1 MVNVVMSSDT
11 AARFGSPLWQAL
23 FAPESIALIGQSD
36 NPKRPSGRPLRYLR
50 RDGFEGKV
58 YPINP
63 RRDTVQA
70 EPAYKDLA
78 SLPQRPD
85 HAYILLDT
93 DLAMTSFTACCDA
106 GIPVVQMLADGF
118 AESGHEGQER
128 QDKLVRQ
135 AQDAGIRLLGPNCMG
150 VADLNS
156 GLSLTVNAVFD
167 EDIQRGGRTALI
179 SQSGSMMGG
188 LMSRAASLGVK
199 FSKIAAVGNEADL
212 GVGEIGQMLVGDPET
227 DVILLFLETIRQP
240 DEIAKFAA
248 TAHAAGKPIIAFK
261 LGRSSV
267 GQQLAVAHTGA
278 LLSEDSLVDAF
289 FRDLGII
296 RVTVLEALFEAAT
309 LCRGRKPIG
318 KPRPKVGVL
327 TTTGGGGA
335 AACDQLSFVGVD
347 LLTPNDDTI
356 AKIRA
361 TGIDVGQG
369 PMTDVTLA
377 GARADI
383 IGPSVSAMAADPDCD
398 IVLAVLGS
406 SSRAAP
412 ETALP
417 PVIEADVGDKTLAA
431 FLVPDAVTGLRLL
444 TDSGIPGFR
453 TPESC
458 ADAIRAYCRWQEPRI
473 QAIAP
478 IAQETAGNALN
489 EHDSLELFQQM
500 GIPTVPSLAIKLT
513 EIAQAELP
521 FDFPVVAKVLSDRI
535 AHKTDAGGV
544 VVNIADRDDLASAAE
559 QIKRSVEAANPD
571 VTVDEILV
579 EPMIE
584 GVQEV
589 LVGYHL
595 DQQVGPVV
603 TVAPGGI
610 HVGVYDDKAVR
621 LAPVDIATARTMID
635 EVVGFAPMRGHRG
648 GPKGDEDALAK
659 IIIAM
664 SNLGQRTDISVIE
677 AEANPVIVATE
688 SATAVD
694 AFIRIADLG

>member
-1 MVNVVMSSDT
+1 MPSD
-11 AARFGSPLWQAL
+11 AQAQFGSPLWQAL

-50 RDGFEGKV
+50 RDGYQGRVF
-58 YPINP
+58 PINP
-63 RRDTVQA
+63 RRETVQGEA
-70 EPAYKDLA
+70 AYKDLA

-85 HAYILLDT
+85 QAYILLDT
-93 DLAMTSFTACCDA
+93 ELAMTSFAACCDA

-118 AESGHEGQER
+118 AESGHEGRAR
-128 QDKLVRQ
+128 QDELVRQ
-135 AQDAGIRLLGPNCMG
+135 AREAGVRLLGPNCMG

-167 EDIQRGGRTALI
+167 EGIVRGGRTSLI

-188 LMSRAASLGVK
+188 LMSRAASLGVT

-212 GVGEIGQMLVGDPET
+212 SVGEIGQMLVGDPET
-227 DVILLFLETIRQP
+227 DVILLFLETIRRP

-248 TAHAAGKPIIAFK
+248 AAHAAGKPIIAFK

-289 FRDLGII
+289 FSDLGIV
-296 RVTVLEALFEAAT
+296 RVTVLEALLEAAT
-309 LCRGRKPIG
+309 LCRGKRPLNKPS
-318 KPRPKVGVL
+318 PKVGVL

-347 LLTPNDDTI
+347 LLTPNDETVE
-356 AKIRA
+356 KIRA
-361 TGIDVGQG
+361 TGIDIGQG

-383 IGPSVSAMAADPDCD
+383 IGPSVSAMAEDPDCD

-431 FLVPDAVTGLRLL
+431 FLVPDAAAGLRLL
-444 TDSGIPGFR
+444 TEAGVPGFR

-458 ADAIRAYCRWQEPRI
+458 ADAIRAYCRWQSPRI
-473 QAIAP
+473 KAIAP
-478 IAQETAGNALN
+478 IPSGDTHQTLN
-489 EHDSLELFQQM
+489 EHASLRVFEEL
-500 GIPTVPSLAIKLT
+500 GIPTVPSLAVQVG
-513 EIAQAELP
+513 EIETCELP
-521 FDFPVVAKVLSDRI
+521 FDFPVVAKVLSDEI

-544 VVNIADRDDLASAAE
+544 VVNIPDRKGLVAAATD
-559 QIKRSVEAANPD
+559 IKRSVEAASPGVIVNE
-571 VTVDEILV
+571 VLV
-579 EPMIE
+579 EPMLM

-610 HVGVYDDKAVR
+610 HVGIYDDKAVR
-621 LAPVDIATARTMID
+621 LAPVDSATAQAMID
-635 EVVGFAPMRGHRG
+635 EVIGFAPLRGHRG
-648 GPKGDEDALAK
+648 APQGDAKALAS
-659 IIIAM
+659 IIVA
-664 SNLGQRTDISVIE
+664 ISKLADRSDLQVLE
-677 AEANPVIVATE
+677 AEANPVIVARDG
-688 SATAVD
+688 ATAVD
-694 AFIRIADLG
+694 ALVRIAASSKPSQQ

>member
-1 MVNVVMSSDT
+1 MVIADMSSDT
-11 AARFGSPLWQAL
+11 GARFGSPLWQAL

-50 RDGFEGKV
+50 RDGYKGQV

-63 RRDTVQA
+63 RRETVQG
-70 EPAYKDLA
+70 ETAYKDLI

-85 HAYILLDT
+85 QAYILLDT
-93 DLAMTSFTACCDA
+93 DLAMSSFAACCDA
-106 GIPVVQMLADGF
+106 GIPVVQVLADGF
-118 AESGHEGQER
+118 AESGHEGRER
-128 QDKLVRQ
+128 QEQLVKMAR
-135 AQDAGIRLLGPNCMG
+135 DAGVRLLGPNCMG

-167 EDIQRGGRTALI
+167 EDIERGGRVALI

-188 LMSRAASLGVK
+188 LMSRAASLGLK

-212 GVGEIGQMLVGDPET
+212 SVGEIGQMLVGDPET
-227 DVILLFLETIRQP
+227 DVILLFLETIRRP
-240 DEIAKFAA
+240 DEIAKFASA
-248 TAHAAGKPIIAFK
+248 AHAAGKPVIAFK

-289 FRDLGII
+289 FRDLGIV
-296 RVTVLEALFEAAT
+296 RVTMLEALIEAAT
-309 LCRGRKPIG
+309 LCRGKEPIG
-318 KPRPKVGVL
+318 KPRPKVGVI

-335 AACDQLSFVGVD
+335 SACDQLSYVGVD
-347 LLTPNDDTI
+347 LLIPNDDTV

-383 IGPSVSAMAADPDCD
+383 IGPSVSAMAQDPDCD

-417 PVIEADVGDKTLAA
+417 PVIGADVGDATLAA
-431 FLVPDAVTGLRLL
+431 FLVPDATAGLRLL
-444 TDSGIPGFR
+444 VESGIPGFR

-458 ADAIRAYCRWQEPRI
+458 ADAIRAYCRWQKPRI
-473 QAIAP
+473 KNIAP
-478 IAQETAGNALN
+478 IDLPTAQRTLN
-489 EHDSLELFQQM
+489 EHDSLGLFKDIGM
-500 GIPTVPSLAIKLT
+500 PTVPSVAIAVADVK
-513 EIAQAELP
+513 EVKLP
-521 FDFPVVAKVLSDRI
+521 FEYPVVAKVLSDEI

-544 VVNIADRDDLASAAE
+544 IVNIKDQDALVEAAM
-559 QIKRSVEAANPD
+559 QIKRSVESTNPGN
-571 VTVDEILV
+571 TVEEILI
-579 EPMIE
+579 EPMVK
-584 GVQEV
+584 GLQEV
-589 LVGYHL
+589 LVGYQL
-595 DQQVGPVV
+595 DAQVGPVV

-610 HVGVYDDKAVR
+610 HVGIYDDKAVR
-621 LAPVDIATARTMID
+621 LAPVDIATARSMID
-635 EVVGFAPMRGHRG
+635 EVIGFAPLRGHRG
-648 GPKGDEDALAK
+648 GPTGDLEALAT
-659 IIIAM
+659 IIVE
-664 SNLGQRTDISVIE
+664 ISSFAANPDLRVLE
-677 AEANPVIVATE
+677 AEVNPVIVST
-688 SATAVD
+688 SGATAVD
-694 AFIRIADLG
+694 GLVRVAE